1 MRTVLV
7 LAALPLGLSFSV
19 TSCSRSDNDEPRA
32 PARAT
37 AAFAA
42 RDTGLQLAP
51 GDIRIVN
58 TDSSVELA
66 LIGSRVMMRL
76 SDKTVGEIKAKT
88 DTSNVSGSGI
98 GASIEK
104 LVKSSV
110 ASALT
115 QQVEYPL
122 SEIRDARYEDG
133 EIRLDMT
140 GERQRIFSQ
149 TRVNNTPVMKSFRP
163 ADAEAFVAA
172 VKARKQN
179 Q

>member
-1 MRTVLV
+1 MRTL
-7 LAALPLGLSFSV
+7 LAAAALPLSLSLGA
-19 TSCSRSDNDEPRA
+19 TSCSRPDADENRA
-32 PARAT
+32 PERAK

-42 RDTGLQLAP
+42 RDTGLQLAT

-66 LIGSRVMMRL
+66 LIGSRIMMRL
-76 SDKTVGEIKAKT
+76 SDKTVGEIKRQT
-88 DTSNVSGSGI
+88 DTSTVSGSGI

-104 LVKSSV
+104 MVKSGV
-110 ASALT
+110 ASALN

-122 SEIRDARYEDG
+122 SEVRDARYEDG
-133 EIRLDMT
+133 EIKLDMT
-140 GERQRIFSQ
+140 GDRPRIFAQ
-149 TRVNNTPVMKSFRP
+149 TRVNRTPVMKSFRP
-163 ADAEAFVAA
+163 SDAEAFVAA